1 MPTGAKALT
10 PRQVNDQESDYL
22 AVVSVTGYLLIFPL
36 ADLPMLARGKGNKM
50 MNISSAKFKSGE
62 DYVVDFTVLPEGA
75 SLEILSG
82 KRTLTL
88 KPKDL
93 ANFHG
98 ERAQRG
104 RVLPRGMRRV
114 TKLSCVQK

>member
-1 MPTGAKALT
+1 
-10 PRQVNDQESDYL
+10 
-22 AVVSVTGYLLIFPL
+22 
-36 ADLPMLARGKGNKM
+36 MLARGKGNKI
-50 MNISSAKFKSGE
+50 MNIPSAKLKAGE
-62 DYVVDFTVLPEGA
+62 DYVTAITVLGESDA
-75 SLEILSG
+75 LEITSG

-114 TKLSCVQK
+114 TKLSCVEK